1 MGSNLLQ
8 TYLGQ
13 ALQQIPAI
21 RRSLTAAAN
30 DTGFDLG
37 SARDQLNEI
46 SAAAQELHQNEI
58 AEFAAAIEF
67 EISGG
72 SGVRSGLILLSKLE
86 ASLLRSM
93 VEDESFSLDLD
104 LDGGEVDSVQAEEEP
119 ISFLFDTSA
128 SHQPT
133 SERSE
138 TVFAASE
145 DPVEF
150 EPQTFTSDSEDEFEV
165 DPELLDIFAEEAEEL
180 LRSIDASLDNLAKDR
195 NDSDS
200 LWEIRRNAHTF
211 KGSAGIVGLKQ
222 LSEVAH
228 RVEDLLD
235 RLAETKC
242 GANEQIVELL
252 HRSTASLKAL
262 VAGERS
268 EVLFRSISQ
277 LYYDFDLVLN
287 SLNQP
292 APTVQT
298 PVIERSAAPEIAV
311 AEELAEVVA
320 SAGQA
325 LMLDRAILDRLF
337 GVEQAEAFVP
347 RPAASRSVVRVSLDR
362 LDDLIRIVRDML
374 IGRSVFEQNLKSLE
388 RQIDDLHNATRRLQ
402 TTSTKLE
409 IDFEASMMGSGSS
422 LIQRGSIGSPGGQGS
437 FDELEFD
444 KYTDFHQSTR
454 ELAETTSDT
463 FSINASLD
471 LLRGGFES
479 VFDEQRRLIDELQ
492 EWLLHVRMV
501 EFGSLSPRLQRAVRV
516 TCDEE
521 QKKAD
526 LRIVNESVEVDT
538 QILDSLIE
546 PLMHLLKNSVAHGIE
561 DTETRRL
568 MGKPDRG
575 TISIAVE
582 NDETHIVLRV
592 SDDGRGISP
601 VAVKEKAVALGQL
614 TKAEAGELTDEEAL
628 ELIFLPGLSTAEKLN
643 LSAGRGV
650 GMSIVK
656 ESIAAGRGSI
666 MIESTSSKGTTF
678 AVRMPL
684 ALAVTKVLLT
694 RVSGRTYAL
703 PLRPITHVAE
713 LTDDVF
719 AGIDGKKV
727 DIHGK
732 KLPLYQLSAFLG
744 NEPVEPAH
752 LLGRSA
758 IVYESA
764 DRSCAIA
771 VEEVLTTEEVVIK
784 PLARPLDKINGILGA
799 AILGNGELVPIIDM
813 HSLLRKKV
821 HRKPIAIPPPSEK
834 NISILIVDDSPSVRH
849 MTSKVV
855 KSAGW
860 EARTAK
866 DGLDALEQL
875 KACDELPAIILSDIE
890 MPRMDGDEFAASL
903 QRSEKFNHIPV
914 IMITSRTA
922 EKHREKALEN
932 GVSQYLTKPYEDRE
946 LIDSIKILAN
956 LT

>member
-8 TYLGQ
+8 SFLGQ

-21 RRSLTAAAN
+21 RRSLMAAAN
-30 DTGFDLG
+30 GSEFDLG
-37 SARDQLNEI
+37 STRSQLNEI
-46 SAAAQELHQNEI
+46 ASAAQSMDQSEI
-58 AEFAAAIEF
+58 AEFAAAVECVIAD
-67 EISGG
+67 G
-72 SGVRSGLILLSKLE
+72 SGIESGLSLLSKLE

-93 VEDESFSLDLD
+93 LEDESFSLDLD
-104 LDGGEVDSVQAEEEP
+104 EGEAKFTQSEEEP
-119 ISFLFDTSA
+119 IAFVFDPNVTS
-128 SHQPT
+128 
-133 SERSE
+133 SEPVIQDE
-138 TVFAASE
+138 
-145 DPVEF
+145 PVEF
-150 EPQTFTSDSEDEFEV
+150 EPETFTSDSADDEFEV
-165 DPELLDIFAEEAEEL
+165 DSELLDIFAEEAEEL
-180 LRSIDASLDNLAKDR
+180 LQNIDASLNNLSNDR

-242 GANEQIVELL
+242 GANDQIIELL
-252 HRSTASLKAL
+252 HRSTACLKSL
-262 VAGERS
+262 VGGERS
-268 EVLFRSISQ
+268 EELFRSISQ

-292 APTVQT
+292 APTVRAE
-298 PVIERSAAPEIAV
+298 VIEQAPVPEVGV
-311 AEELAEVVA
+311 AGELAEIPATA
-320 SAGQA
+320 STP
-325 LMLDRAILDRLF
+325 LDHAILDRLF
-337 GVEQAEAFVP
+337 GANAGEVFTP
-347 RPAASRSVVRVSLDR
+347 KPAASRSVVRVSLDR
-362 LDDLIRIVRDML
+362 LDDLIRITRDML

-402 TTSTKLE
+402 STSTKLE

-422 LIQRGSIGSPGGQGS
+422 LMQRGNLTNPVGQGS

-501 EFGSLSPRLQRAVRV
+501 EFASLAPRLQRAVRV

-521 QKKAD
+521 HKKAE

-561 DTETRRL
+561 DADTRRL
-568 MGKPDRG
+568 MGKPETG
-575 TISIAVE
+575 SIEIAVE

-601 VAVKEKAVALGQL
+601 EALKEKAIALGQL
-614 TKAEAGELTDEEAL
+614 SESQAADLSDEEAL
-628 ELIFLPGLSTAEKLN
+628 ELIFMPGLSTAEKLN

-666 MIESTSSKGTTF
+666 AIESTSLKGTAF
-678 AVRMPL
+678 VVRMPL

-703 PLRPITHVAE
+703 PLRPITHIAE

-727 DIHGK
+727 DILGK

-744 NEPVEPAH
+744 NVPVEPAE

-758 IVYESA
+758 LVYESA

-799 AILGNGELVPIIDM
+799 AILGNGDLVPIIDM
-813 HSLLRKKV
+813 HSLLRKKI
-821 HRKPIAIPPPSEK
+821 HGKPVTATPPAPREK
-834 NISILIVDDSPSVRH
+834 TISILIVDDSPSVRH
-849 MTSKVV
+849 MTSKVI
-855 KSAGW
+855 KAAGW
-860 EARTAK
+860 EPRTAK

-875 KACDELPAIILSDIE
+875 KACDDLPAIILSDIE
-890 MPRMDGDEFAASL
+890 MPRMDGYEFAASL
-903 QRSEKFNHIPV
+903 QRSEKFSQIPV

-922 EKHREKALEN
+922 EKHREKALES

>member
-8 TYLGQ
+8 SFLGQ

-21 RRSLTAAAN
+21 RRSLTSAASGAEA
-30 DTGFDLG
+30 DLG
-37 SARDQLNEI
+37 TVRVQLNEI
-46 SAAAQELHQNEI
+46 VSAALSLDQGEI
-58 AEFAAAIEF
+58 AEFAAAAESEIVSASGIE
-67 EISGG
+67 
-72 SGVRSGLILLSKLE
+72 SGLSLLSKLE

-93 VEDESFSLDLD
+93 LEDESFSLDLD
-104 LDGGEVDSVQAEEEP
+104 ESEVTFAQTEEEP
-119 ISFLFDTSA
+119 IAFVFDPSETA
-128 SHQPT
+128 ET
-133 SERSE
+133 SEAE
-138 TVFAASE
+138 IFAAE
-145 DPVEF
+145 DPIEF
-150 EPQTFTSDSEDEFEV
+150 ETQTFASESEEDEFEV
-165 DPELLDIFAEEAEEL
+165 DAELLDIFAEEAEEL
-180 LRSIDASLDNLAKDR
+180 LQSIDANLTNLANDR
-195 NDSDS
+195 NDSNS

-242 GANEQIVELL
+242 GANDQIIELL
-252 HRSTASLKAL
+252 HRSTGCLKAL
-262 VAGERS
+262 VNGERS
-268 EVLFRSISQ
+268 EELFRSISQ
-277 LYYDFDLVLN
+277 LYYDFDSVLG
-287 SLNQP
+287 SLNKVS
-292 APTVQT
+292 ATTAGVVTQT
-298 PVIERSAAPEIAV
+298 PEADVVIGE
-311 AEELAEVVA
+311 
-320 SAGQA
+320 A
-325 LMLDRAILDRLF
+325 LNEHARTATPSTPLDQAILDRLF
-337 GVEQAEAFVP
+337 GATAGEAFVP
-347 RPAASRSVVRVSLDR
+347 KPAASRSVVRVSLDR
-362 LDDLIRIVRDML
+362 LDDLIRITRDML

-388 RQIDDLHNATRRLQ
+388 RQIDDLHNTTRRLQ

-422 LIQRGSIGSPGGQGS
+422 VTQRGNLTNPVGQSS

-521 QKKAD
+521 HKKAE

-561 DTETRRL
+561 DTDTRRL
-568 MGKPDRG
+568 MGKPETG
-575 TISIAVE
+575 SIEIAVE

-601 VAVKEKAVALGQL
+601 EAVKEKAIALGQL
-614 TKAEAGELTDEEAL
+614 TEAQATELSDEDAI
-628 ELIFLPGLSTAEKLN
+628 ELIFTQGLSTAEKLN

-650 GMSIVK
+650 GMSIIK

-666 MIESTSSKGTTF
+666 AIESTSLKGTTF
-678 AVRMPL
+678 VVRMPL

-694 RVSGRTYAL
+694 KVSNRTYAL
-703 PLRPITHVAE
+703 PLRPITHIAE
-713 LTDDVF
+713 LTEDLF

-727 DIHGK
+727 DILGK
-732 KLPLYQLSAFLG
+732 KLPLYQLPAFLG
-744 NEPVEPAH
+744 NESVEPAG

-758 IVYESA
+758 LVYESA

-813 HSLLRKKV
+813 HSLLRKKTHSTQTAV
-821 HRKPIAIPPPSEK
+821 APQPPREK
-834 NISILIVDDSPSVRH
+834 TVSILIVDDSPSVRH
-849 MTSKVV
+849 MTSKVI
-855 KSAGW
+855 KAAGW
-860 EARTAK
+860 EPRTAK

-875 KACDELPAIILSDIE
+875 KACDDLPAIILSDIE
-890 MPRMDGDEFAASL
+890 MPRMDGYEFAASL
-903 QRSEKFNHIPV
+903 QRSEKFSHIPV

-922 EKHREKALEN
+922 EKHREKALES

>member
-1 MGSNLLQ
+1 MGSNQLQ
-8 TYLGQ
+8 TFLGQ
-13 ALQQIPAI
+13 SLQQIPAI
-21 RRSLTAAAN
+21 RRSLTAAAGGS
-30 DTGFDLG
+30 DLDLG
-37 SARDQLNEI
+37 SFRTQLVALAE
-46 SAAAQELHQNEI
+46 AAYVLGQEEVT
-58 AEFAAAIEF
+58 EFALAVE
-67 EISGG
+67 SQTG
-72 SGVRSGLILLSKLE
+72 SPNGLESALSLLSKLE

-93 VEDESFSLDLD
+93 LEDESFALDLD
-104 LDGGEVDSVQAEEEP
+104 ESEVIFAQTEEEP

-128 SHQPT
+128 APQPVQT
-133 SERSE
+133 DQPEL
-138 TVFAASE
+138 VFHLE
-145 DPVEF
+145 DEVEF
-150 EPQTFTSDSEDEFEV
+150 EPATFTSDSADEFEV
-165 DPELLDIFAEEAEEL
+165 DSELLDIFAEEAQEL
-180 LRSIDASLDNLAKDR
+180 LQSIDASLNNLSKDR

-242 GANEQIVELL
+242 GANDQIIQLL
-252 HRSTASLKAL
+252 HNSTGCLKAL
-262 VAGERS
+262 VSGERS
-268 EVLFRSISQ
+268 DSLFQSISK
-277 LYYDFDLVLN
+277 LYYDFDITLT
-287 SLNQP
+287 SLDQP
-292 APTVQT
+292 APMVRQEIELTPASDVIVAKELVETV
-298 PVIERSAAPEIAV
+298 AV
-311 AEELAEVVA
+311 SDPSML
-320 SAGQA
+320 
-325 LMLDRAILDRLF
+325 LDRASLDRLF
-337 GVEQAEAFVP
+337 GAAAAEAFVP
-347 RPAASRSVVRVSLDR
+347 KPATSRSVVRVSLDR
-362 LDDLIRIVRDML
+362 LDDLVRIVRDML

-409 IDFEASMMGSGSS
+409 IDFEASMMGSGTS
-422 LIQRGSIGSPGGQGS
+422 LLQRGSGSPIAQGS

-444 KYTDFHQSTR
+444 KYTEFHQSTR
-454 ELAETTSDT
+454 ELAEMTSDT
-463 FSINASLD
+463 FSINSSLD

-479 VFDEQRRLIDELQ
+479 VFDEQRRLIDDLQ

-521 QKKAD
+521 HKKAE
-526 LRIVNESVEVDT
+526 LRVVNESVEVDT

-561 DTETRRL
+561 DAETRRL
-568 MGKPDRG
+568 LGKPESG
-575 TISIAVE
+575 SIEIAVE

-601 VAVKEKAVALGQL
+601 EAVKEKAIAL
-614 TKAEAGELTDEEAL
+614 GELTEEQAAEMPDEEAL

-666 MIESTSSKGTTF
+666 MIESTSLKGTTF
-678 AVRMPL
+678 VVRMPL

-703 PLRPITHVAE
+703 PLRPITHIAE

-727 DIHGK
+727 DILGK
-732 KLPLYQLSAFLG
+732 KLPLYQLPAFLG
-744 NEPVEPAH
+744 NEPVEPAE

-758 IVYESA
+758 LVYESA

-771 VEEVLTTEEVVIK
+771 VEELLSTEEVVIK
-784 PLARPLDKINGILGA
+784 PLAKPLDRINGILGA

-813 HSLLRKKV
+813 HSLLRKKTPS
-821 HRKPIAIPPPSEK
+821 KPIAAPPPPREK
-834 NISILIVDDSPSVRH
+834 TISILIVDDSPSVRH

-860 EARTAK
+860 EPRTAK

-875 KACDELPAIILSDIE
+875 KACDGLPAIILSDIE
-890 MPRMDGDEFAASL
+890 MPRMDGYEFASSL
-903 QRSEKFNHIPV
+903 QRSEQFRHIPV

-922 EKHREKALEN
+922 EKHREKALES

>member
-1 MGSNLLQ
+1 MDPNILQ
-8 TYLGQ
+8 PFLRQ
-13 ALQQIPAI
+13 ALQQIPSI
-21 RRSLTAAAN
+21 RRSLTTAAN
-30 DTGFDLG
+30 GPCADVD
-37 SARDQLNEI
+37 SICAQLLEM
-46 SAAAQELHQNEI
+46 SAAAQNLEQMEI

-67 EISGG
+67 EISEG
-72 SGVRSGLILLSKLE
+72 SGAGSGLSLLSKLE
-86 ASLLRSM
+86 ASILRTM
-93 VEDESFSLDLD
+93 LEDKSFSLDLD
-104 LDGGEVDSVQAEEEP
+104 ESEVTFAQTEEDP
-119 ISFLFDTSA
+119 ISFMFDTPLTA
-128 SHQPT
+128 EPPT
-133 SERSE
+133 PDFSEM
-138 TVFAASE
+138 VFTAE
-145 DPVEF
+145 DPVEY
-150 EPQTFTSDSEDEFEV
+150 EPQTFTSDSADEFEV
-165 DPELLDIFAEEAEEL
+165 DHELLDIFAEEAEEL
-180 LRSIDASLDNLAKDR
+180 LRNIDNSLNNLSNDR

-235 RLAETKC
+235 RLAEIKC
-242 GANEQIVELL
+242 GANDQIIELL
-252 HRSTASLKAL
+252 HRSTACLKSL
-262 VAGERS
+262 VAGQRS
-268 EVLFRSISQ
+268 DEFFRTISQ
-277 LYYDFDLVLN
+277 LYYDFDLLLN

-292 APTVQT
+292 APMTRVEAVEMPLMPEAVYAEQ
-298 PVIERSAAPEIAV
+298 APETVEAVGASIPLDKMVLARLLGAEV
-311 AEELAEVVA
+311 AE
-320 SAGQA
+320 S
-325 LMLDRAILDRLF
+325 
-337 GVEQAEAFVP
+337 FVP

-362 LDDLIRIVRDML
+362 LDDLVRITRDML

-422 LIQRGSIGSPGGQGS
+422 FIQSGSVGNPIGHGS

-479 VFDEQRRLIDELQ
+479 VVDEQRRLIDELQ
-492 EWLLHVRMV
+492 RWLLHVRMV
-501 EFGSLSPRLQRAVRV
+501 EFGSLSSRLQRAVRV

-521 QKKAD
+521 HKKAE

-538 QILDSLIE
+538 QILDSLVE

-568 MGKPDRG
+568 MGKPESG
-575 TISIAVE
+575 SISIAVE
-582 NDETHIVLRV
+582 NDETHIVLRI

-601 VAVKEKAVALGQL
+601 EAVKDKAVALGKL
-614 TKAEAGELTDEEAL
+614 TEVQAAELSDEEAL

-656 ESIAAGRGSI
+656 ESIVAGRGSVT
-666 MIESTSSKGTTF
+666 IESTSLKGTTF
-678 AVRMPL
+678 LVRMPL

-694 RVSGRTYAL
+694 RVAGCTYAL
-703 PLRPITHVAE
+703 PLRPITHIAE

-727 DIHGK
+727 DILGK
-732 KLPLYQLSAFLG
+732 KLPLYQLPTFLG
-744 NEPVEPAH
+744 KDALEPAE

-758 IVYESA
+758 LVYESSG
-764 DRSCAIA
+764 RSCAIA
-771 VEEVLTTEEVVIK
+771 VEELLTTEEVVIK
-784 PLARPLDKINGILGA
+784 PLAKPLDKINGILGA
-799 AILGNGELVPIIDM
+799 AILGNGDLVPIIDM
-813 HSLLRKKV
+813 HSLLRKNTHHQPTAV
-821 HRKPIAIPPPSEK
+821 PPRPREK
-834 NISILIVDDSPSVRH
+834 SISVMIVDDSPSVRH

-860 EARTAK
+860 EPKTAK
-866 DGLDALEQL
+866 DGLEALEQL

-890 MPRMDGDEFAASL
+890 MPRMDGYEFAASL
-903 QRSEKFNHIPV
+903 KRSEKFNHIPV
-914 IMITSRTA
+914 IMITSRTT
-922 EKHREKALEN
+922 EKHREKALES

>member
-8 TYLGQ
+8 SFLGQ

-21 RRSLTAAAN
+21 RRSLTSAASGAEA
-30 DTGFDLG
+30 DLG
-37 SARDQLNEI
+37 TVRVQLNEI
-46 SAAAQELHQNEI
+46 VSAALSLDQGEI
-58 AEFAAAIEF
+58 AEFAAAAESEIVSASGIE
-67 EISGG
+67 
-72 SGVRSGLILLSKLE
+72 SGLSLLSKLE

-93 VEDESFSLDLD
+93 LEDESFSLDLD
-104 LDGGEVDSVQAEEEP
+104 ESEVTFAQTEEEP
-119 ISFLFDTSA
+119 IAFVFDPSETA
-128 SHQPT
+128 ET
-133 SERSE
+133 SEAE
-138 TVFAASE
+138 IFAAE

-150 EPQTFTSDSEDEFEV
+150 ETQTFASESEEDEFEV
-165 DPELLDIFAEEAEEL
+165 DAELLDIFAEEAEEL
-180 LRSIDASLDNLAKDR
+180 LQSIDANLTNLANDR
-195 NDSDS
+195 NDSNS

-242 GANEQIVELL
+242 GANDQIIELL
-252 HRSTASLKAL
+252 HRSTGCLKAL
-262 VAGERS
+262 VNGERS
-268 EVLFRSISQ
+268 EELFRSISQ
-277 LYYDFDLVLN
+277 LYYDFDSVLG
-287 SLNQP
+287 SLNKVS
-292 APTVQT
+292 ATTAGVVTQT
-298 PVIERSAAPEIAV
+298 PEADVVI
-311 AEELAEVVA
+311 
-320 SAGQA
+320 GDA
-325 LMLDRAILDRLF
+325 LNEHARTATPSTPLDQAILDRLF
-337 GVEQAEAFVP
+337 GATAGEAFVP
-347 RPAASRSVVRVSLDR
+347 KPAASRSVVRVSLDR
-362 LDDLIRIVRDML
+362 LDDLIRITRDML

-388 RQIDDLHNATRRLQ
+388 RQIDDLHNTTRRLQ

-422 LIQRGSIGSPGGQGS
+422 VTQRGNLTNPVGQSS

-521 QKKAD
+521 HKKAE

-561 DTETRRL
+561 DADTRRL
-568 MGKPDRG
+568 MGKPETG
-575 TISIAVE
+575 SIEIAVE

-601 VAVKEKAVALGQL
+601 EAVKEKAIALGQL
-614 TKAEAGELTDEEAL
+614 TEAQATELSDEEAI
-628 ELIFLPGLSTAEKLN
+628 ELIFTQGLSTAEKLN

-650 GMSIVK
+650 GMSIIK

-666 MIESTSSKGTTF
+666 AIESTSLKGTTF
-678 AVRMPL
+678 VVRMPL

-694 RVSGRTYAL
+694 KVSNRTYAL
-703 PLRPITHVAE
+703 PLRPITHIAE
-713 LTDDVF
+713 LTEDLF

-727 DIHGK
+727 DILGK
-732 KLPLYQLSAFLG
+732 KLPLYQLPAFLG
-744 NEPVEPAH
+744 NESVEPAG

-758 IVYESA
+758 LVYESA

-813 HSLLRKKV
+813 HSLLRKKTHSTQTAV
-821 HRKPIAIPPPSEK
+821 APPPPREK
-834 NISILIVDDSPSVRH
+834 TVSILIVDDSPSVRH
-849 MTSKVV
+849 MTSKVI
-855 KSAGW
+855 KAAGW
-860 EARTAK
+860 EPRTAK

-875 KACDELPAIILSDIE
+875 KACDDLPAIILSDIE
-890 MPRMDGDEFAASL
+890 MPRMDGYEFAASL
-903 QRSEKFNHIPV
+903 QRSEKFSHIPV

-922 EKHREKALEN
+922 EKHREKALES

>member
-8 TYLGQ
+8 SFLGE

-21 RRSLTAAAN
+21 RRSLTDAA
-30 DTGFDLG
+30 DG
-37 SARDQLNEI
+37 SALDTRSTRSQLNEI
-46 SAAAQELHQNEI
+46 AAAALELDQAEI
-58 AEFAAAIEF
+58 AEFAAAVEY
-67 EISGG
+67 EVGNG
-72 SGVRSGLILLSKLE
+72 SGVESGLSFLSKLE

-93 VEDESFSLDLD
+93 LEDESFSLDLD
-104 LDGGEVDSVQAEEEP
+104 DSDVAFAQAEEEP
-119 ISFLFDTSA
+119 IAFVFDPS
-128 SHQPT
+128 SP
-133 SERSE
+133 SE
-138 TVFAASE
+138 TPVAETAFE
-145 DPVEF
+145 PVEF
-150 EPQTFTSDSEDEFEV
+150 EPQTFTSDSADEFEV

-180 LRSIDASLDNLAKDR
+180 LQSIDANLTNLANDR

-242 GANEQIVELL
+242 GANDQIIELL
-252 HRSTASLKAL
+252 HRSTACLKSL
-262 VAGERS
+262 VGGERS
-268 EVLFRSISQ
+268 ETLFRSISQ
-277 LYYDFDLVLN
+277 LYYDFDLLLN

-292 APTVQT
+292 APTV
-298 PVIERSAAPEIAV
+298 RN
-311 AEELAEVVA
+311 EVVA
-320 SAGQA
+320 QA
-325 LMLDRAILDRLF
+325 SVPDVVIVEELVEATNPSTPLDQAILDRLF
-337 GVEQAEAFVP
+337 GAEGGEIFVP
-347 RPAASRSVVRVSLDR
+347 KPATSRSVVRVSLDR
-362 LDDLIRIVRDML
+362 LDDLIRITRDML

-388 RQIDDLHNATRRLQ
+388 RQIDDLHNTTRRLQ
-402 TTSTKLE
+402 TTSSKLE

-422 LIQRGSIGSPGGQGS
+422 LMQRGGLGTPVGQGS

-521 QKKAD
+521 HKKAE

-561 DTETRRL
+561 DADTRRL
-568 MGKPDRG
+568 MGKPETG
-575 TISIAVE
+575 SISIAVE

-601 VAVKEKAVALGQL
+601 EAVKEKAIALGQL
-614 TKAEAGELTDEEAL
+614 TESQAAELLDEDAL
-628 ELIFLPGLSTAEKLN
+628 ELIFMQGLSTAEKLN

-666 MIESTSSKGTTF
+666 MIESTSLKGTTF
-678 AVRMPL
+678 VVRMPL

-703 PLRPITHVAE
+703 PLRPITHIAE

-727 DIHGK
+727 DILGK
-732 KLPLYQLSAFLG
+732 KLPLYQLPAFLG
-744 NEPVEPAH
+744 NEPVEPAE

-758 IVYESA
+758 LVYESA

-784 PLARPLDKINGILGA
+784 PLARPLDKITGILGA
-799 AILGNGELVPIIDM
+799 AILGNGDLVPIIDM
-813 HSLLRKKV
+813 HSLLRKKT
-821 HRKPIAIPPPSEK
+821 HSKPTAAPPAPREK
-834 NISILIVDDSPSVRH
+834 TVSILIVDDSPSVRH

-855 KSAGW
+855 KAAGW

-875 KACDELPAIILSDIE
+875 KACDDLPAIILSDIE
-890 MPRMDGDEFAASL
+890 MPRMDGYEFAASL
-903 QRSEKFNHIPV
+903 QRSEKFNSIPV

-922 EKHREKALEN
+922 DKHREKALES

>member
-8 TYLGQ
+8 SFLGQ

-21 RRSLTAAAN
+21 RRSLTSAASGAEA
-30 DTGFDLG
+30 DLG
-37 SARDQLNEI
+37 TVRVQLNEI
-46 SAAAQELHQNEI
+46 VSAALSLDQGEI
-58 AEFAAAIEF
+58 AEFAAAAESEIVSASGIE
-67 EISGG
+67 
-72 SGVRSGLILLSKLE
+72 SGLSLLSKLE

-93 VEDESFSLDLD
+93 LEDESFSLDLD
-104 LDGGEVDSVQAEEEP
+104 ESEVTFAQTEEEP
-119 ISFLFDTSA
+119 IAFVFDPSETA
-128 SHQPT
+128 ET
-133 SERSE
+133 SEAE
-138 TVFAASE
+138 IFAAE

-150 EPQTFTSDSEDEFEV
+150 ETQTFASESEEDEFEV
-165 DPELLDIFAEEAEEL
+165 DAELLDIFAEEAEEL
-180 LRSIDASLDNLAKDR
+180 LQSIDANLTNLANDR
-195 NDSDS
+195 NDSNS

-242 GANEQIVELL
+242 GANDQIIELL
-252 HRSTASLKAL
+252 HRSTGCLKAL
-262 VAGERS
+262 VNGERS
-268 EVLFRSISQ
+268 EELFRSISQ
-277 LYYDFDLVLN
+277 LYYDFDSVLG
-287 SLNQP
+287 SLNKVS
-292 APTVQT
+292 ATTAGVVTQT
-298 PVIERSAAPEIAV
+298 PEADVVIGE
-311 AEELAEVVA
+311 
-320 SAGQA
+320 A
-325 LMLDRAILDRLF
+325 LNEHARTATPSTPLDQAILDRLF
-337 GVEQAEAFVP
+337 GATAGEAFVP
-347 RPAASRSVVRVSLDR
+347 KPAASRSVVRVSLDR
-362 LDDLIRIVRDML
+362 LDDLIRITRDML

-388 RQIDDLHNATRRLQ
+388 RQIDDLHNTTRRLQ

-422 LIQRGSIGSPGGQGS
+422 VTQRGNLTNPVGQSS

-521 QKKAD
+521 HKKAE

-561 DTETRRL
+561 DTDTRRL
-568 MGKPDRG
+568 MGKPETG
-575 TISIAVE
+575 SIEIAVE

-601 VAVKEKAVALGQL
+601 EAVKEKAIALGQL
-614 TKAEAGELTDEEAL
+614 TEAQATELSDEEAI
-628 ELIFLPGLSTAEKLN
+628 ELIFTQGLSTAEKLN

-650 GMSIVK
+650 GMSIIK

-666 MIESTSSKGTTF
+666 SIESTSLKGTTF
-678 AVRMPL
+678 VVRMPL

-694 RVSGRTYAL
+694 KVSNRTYAL
-703 PLRPITHVAE
+703 PLRPITHIAE
-713 LTDDVF
+713 LTEDLF

-727 DIHGK
+727 DILGK
-732 KLPLYQLSAFLG
+732 KLPLYQLPAFLG
-744 NEPVEPAH
+744 NESVEPAG

-758 IVYESA
+758 LVYESA

-813 HSLLRKKV
+813 HSLLRKKTHSTQTAV
-821 HRKPIAIPPPSEK
+821 APPPPREK
-834 NISILIVDDSPSVRH
+834 TVSILIVDDSPSVRH
-849 MTSKVV
+849 MTSKVI
-855 KSAGW
+855 KAAGW
-860 EARTAK
+860 EPRTAK

-875 KACDELPAIILSDIE
+875 KACDDLPAIILSDIE
-890 MPRMDGDEFAASL
+890 MPRMDGYEFAASL
-903 QRSEKFNHIPV
+903 QRSEKFSHIPV

-922 EKHREKALEN
+922 EKHREKALES